1 MKRNSYYY
9 TCPTCGAN
17 LDPGEK
23 CSDCLEENEKI
34 SVDTCIHS
42 DDEKQTTPNDD

>member
-1 MKRNSYYY
+1 MGQYYY

-23 CSDCLEENEKI
+23 CSDCSENNNVETLVTPDEYDNKEKD
-34 SVDTCIHS
+34 V
-42 DDEKQTTPNDD
+42 